1 MNKARKGMAPEKSN
15 ESGQSEPSNTKSTM
29 SGMGSEMAEVGNMD
43 KIRDILFGNQAKDY
57 EKRFIRMEN
66 QLTQEARELKEE
78 LLKRIDS
85 LEVYFKQEMKDIND
99 RIKNESNERA
109 DSQKNIQTELK
120 EVFESLT
127 KKLLQEEENLA
138 KKSTELRDQIL
149 EQSKQLTAEILSK
162 SDHASSN
169 LRQTARELDDA
180 KVNRSDL
187 SGFFLDLAMRLSGD
201 DGMGLSG
208 NLKE

>member
-1 MNKARKGMAPEKSN
+1 MSKTPEVKAKER
-15 ESGQSEPSNTKSTM
+15 SNTKSTM
-29 SGMGSEMAEVGNMD
+29 PGMGNEMAEVGNMD

-57 EKRFIRMEN
+57 EKRFARMES
-66 QLTQEARELKEE
+66 QFTQVANELKGE
-78 LLKRIDS
+78 LLKRIDA
-85 LEVYFKQEMKDIND
+85 LEIYIKQEMKDIND

-109 DSQKNIQTELK
+109 DSHKNIQREIK
-120 EVFESLT
+120 ESFESLN

-149 EQSKQLTAEILSK
+149 GQSKQLTAEILSK
-162 SDHASSN
+162 SDQAANN
-169 LRQTARELDDA
+169 LKQIAQELDDA

-201 DGMGLSG
+201 DSAGVL
-208 NLKE
+208 EA